1 MLDVMCE
8 FWLSDANQDD
18 GMGALAAHD
27 LHGLAVVEEAARAH
41 GVLDVARH
49 GVPRVTDGDVLH
61 LPQVPWRRLTLT
73 NISMLYPLSAA
84 PVFNPPSSVLL
95 RWKKKKSSSLAAGLR
110 GVLLVVDPGPLDSAH
125 ALPASTSPR
134 CVLAARAPRLLAT
147 RFCETFQKDLEKSR
161 RVQNAY

>member
-73 NISMLYPLSAA
+73 NISLISLPSLSLAA
-84 PVFNPPSSVLL
+84 PVFNPPVVHCSDDETKCVP
-95 RWKKKKSSSLAAGLR
+95 KKKKFFHSLRDCVGYF
-110 GVLLVVDPGPLDSAH
+110 LL
-125 ALPASTSPR
+125 
-134 CVLAARAPRLLAT
+134 
-147 RFCETFQKDLEKSR
+147 
-161 RVQNAY
+161 